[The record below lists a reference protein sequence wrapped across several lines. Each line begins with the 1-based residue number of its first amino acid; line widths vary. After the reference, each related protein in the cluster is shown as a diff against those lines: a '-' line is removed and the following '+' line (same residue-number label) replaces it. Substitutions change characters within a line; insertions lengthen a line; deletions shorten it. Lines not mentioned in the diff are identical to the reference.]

1 MTSNTANLNIV
12 ESNTLPSNVIV
23 YTSSNVL
30 VGNPSKLGFD
40 TTSNVILTSNIGGI
54 YGAVL
59 TKGVFQQI
67 TERGMAIQIEEN
79 VDNEVQFHPA
89 KNNVPSAM
97 PAVGLSLARYGSGDE
112 GYAVTSGVLQGVSG
126 ADTFVSG
133 TVLSSSSVGQIV
145 YVSSVNGKLTLTRP
159 TTSNQLIQPV
169 GVIREVT
176 NAGATCDIDVFGMG
190 QYMDTPNSI
199 STIQGTIQQYLT
211 IGNNSLNTSSNL
223 YVYGNVS
230 ADYFVGNGS
239 TLTALTGAG
248 AAVYGNATSIPSITV
263 DATGRITSI
272 SNNIVQTGSSNLHQV
287 LETGNVSSNSMT
299 VASVNLSAGSGN
311 VVSTTG
317 NIAAGYYHGNASS
330 LVSLTGASAATYGNA
345 TSIPSITVDATGRIT
360 SISNNIVQTGSSN
373 LHQVLNTGNVSSN
386 SMTVQ
391 GISVKDLTISNGIV
405 MCDSTSN
412 TLKTTTNMIFND
424 ADSILTVDGV
434 YGGIVGRTLFECKF
448 DTATAIGDPM
458 YISGF
463 NGSHILVDHA
473 NAYVPTEIPVI
484 GLSLKAYS
492 HNDFGYVV
500 THGVVLNVAK
510 SIISGTIATG
520 KIVYA
525 YQHATMTT
533 VRPFQVGVIIQ
544 QIGIITKV
552 YGSSVDIVVNL
563 GLLPDNQTTIT
574 NYQSNILA
582 HATIGGNTAI
592 NTSSN
597 LYVYGNAYINSTS
610 ANALTTSSNISANYY
625 LGNASTLTSLT
636 GASEAVYG
644 NAISVPSITVDST
657 GRITGISPTTIQSSN
672 LQQVLTAGAVSDI
685 PITIIKEI
693 FTYTA
698 FSTNGGI
705 YAGNYSGDASN
716 LSSLTGAAADTYGN
730 SFYIPS
736 ITVDA
741 TGRIT
746 DISLAGVAGA
756 TASNLEQVVNTG
768 NVSSN
773 SITVASIELSGTSG
787 NTVAT
792 TGNVSSGY
800 YYGNAATLMSL
811 TGATEAV
818 YGNATSIPSITVDS
832 TGRITSIS
840 NNIVQTNSNI
850 NQVLETGNV
859 SSNSMTI
866 ASIELS
872 GTDGNVVTTTGN
884 ITAGYYYGNAFNLI
898 DITDASAGTYG
909 NGTSVASITVNATGR
924 ITGISNIT
932 ITSNLQQVTDN
943 GNITSN
949 TIQFT
954 NTGNSIVTS
963 GTANV
968 ANIVVQNAIGA
979 TPTQSGSNVLTINQN
994 SQSYKFFRLLNAN
1007 ATISALTF
1015 QNQIDGSQS
1024 IICVYPR
1031 ARDTD
1036 VFANLM
1042 TAGGPRILENFVSNV
1057 IINSASYGLITCF
1070 YENGN
1075 TFVSISTYV

>member
-1 MTSNTANLNIV
+1 MVTKTTLHINDGTIRSNAILSNTLTSNSANLNVV
-12 ESNTLPSNVIV
+12 ESNTLPSNVIT
-23 YTSSNVL
+23 YTSSNVI
-30 VGNPSKLGFD
+30 VGNASKLGFD
-40 TTSNVILTSNIGGI
+40 PVSNVILTSNIGGT
-54 YGAVL
+54 YGCLL

-79 VDNEVQFHPA
+79 VDSEVQFHPA
-89 KNNVPSAM
+89 KNNVPASM
-97 PAVGLSLARYGSGDE
+97 PAVGLAIARYGAGDE
-112 GYAVTSGVLQGVSG
+112 GYAVSSGVLQGVSVS
-126 ADTFVSG
+126 DVFVSG
-133 TVLSSSSVGQIV
+133 TTLYSNSVGQV
-145 YVSSVNGKLTLTRP
+145 AYVSSVNAKLTMTKP
-159 TTSNQLIQPV
+159 TAANQLIQSI

-176 NAGATCDIDVFGMG
+176 NSGATCDIDVSGMG
-190 QYMDTPNSI
+190 QYIDNPNSI
-199 STIQGTIQQYLT
+199 STIQETVQQYLT
-211 IGNNSLNTSSNL
+211 VGNTTVNTSSNL
-223 YVYGNVS
+223 YVYGNTTS
-230 ADYFVGNGS
+230 DYFIGNGS
-239 TLTALTGAG
+239 TLTSLTGA
-248 AAVYGNATSIPSITV
+248 AEAVYGNATSIPSITV
-263 DATGRITSI
+263 DSTGRITSI

-287 LETGNVSSNSMT
+287 LGTGNVSSNSMT
-299 VASVNLSAGSGN
+299 IQGLS
-311 VVSTTG
+311 
-317 NIAAGYYHGNASS
+317 IK
-330 LVSLTGASAATYGNA
+330 SLT
-345 TSIPSITVDATGRIT
+345 V
-360 SISNNIVQTGSSN
+360 
-373 LHQVLNTGNVSSN
+373 
-386 SMTVQ
+386 
-391 GISVKDLTISNGIV
+391 SNGIV

-424 ADSILTVDGV
+424 ADSILTVDGG

-463 NGSHILVDHA
+463 QGGHILVDHA
-473 NAYVPTEIPVI
+473 NAYVPTEMPVI

-500 THGVVLNVAK
+500 TSGVVLNVAK
-510 SIISGTIATG
+510 SIINGTIATG

-552 YGSSVDIVVNL
+552 YGASVDIVVNL

-610 ANALTTSSNISANYY
+610 SNALSTNSNISASYY
-625 LGNASTLTSLT
+625 LGNASKLT
-636 GASEAVYG
+636 
-644 NAISVPSITVDST
+644 
-657 GRITGISPTTIQSSN
+657 
-672 LQQVLTAGAVSDI
+672 
-685 PITIIKEI
+685 
-693 FTYTA
+693 
-698 FSTNGGI
+698 
-705 YAGNYSGDASN
+705 
-716 LSSLTGAAADTYGN
+716 SLTGAAADTYGN

-736 ITVDA
+736 ITVDP

-792 TGNVSSGY
+792 TGNISAGY
-800 YYGNAATLMSL
+800 YHGNASTLVSL

-840 NNIVQTNSNI
+840 NNIVQTSSNI

-872 GTDGNVVTTTGN
+872 ATSGNVVTTTGN
-884 ITAGYYYGNAFNLI
+884 IKAGYYYGNAFNLI
-898 DITDASAGTYG
+898 DITDAPAGTYG
-909 NGTSVASITVNATGR
+909 NGTSVASITVNPDGR
-924 ITGISNIT
+924 ITGITNVT

-979 TPTQSGSNVLTINQN
+979 TPTQSASNVLTINQN
-994 SQSYKFFRLLNAN
+994 SQSYKFFRVLNAN

-1015 QNQIDGSQS
+1015 QNQIDGCQS
-1024 IICVYPR
+1024 VICVYPR

-1075 TFVSISTYV
+1075 TFVSVSTYV